1 VTDTS
6 NSDFELWKEIQKDNR
21 LALNTLFARY
31 YQHLCSFANTYLKRP
46 QEAEEVVLDVFF
58 ILWKQRQS
66 ITIHSNFKS
75 YLFIAVKNASLAAI
89 RKRQPLFSDVED
101 ILFTTNLL
109 DINDPEKIMTLKEV
123 QRELEDAID
132 QLPPRCK
139 QIFFMS
145 RNEALSY
152 REIAEI
158 LNVAEK
164 TVENQ
169 IVKALALIR
178 HHLQQTDIVQRIQ
191 IT

>member
-31 YQHLCSFANTYLKRP
+31 YQQLCSFANTYLKRP

-139 QIFFMS
+139 QIFLMS

-178 HHLQQTDIVQRIQ
+178 HHLQQTDIVRRIQ